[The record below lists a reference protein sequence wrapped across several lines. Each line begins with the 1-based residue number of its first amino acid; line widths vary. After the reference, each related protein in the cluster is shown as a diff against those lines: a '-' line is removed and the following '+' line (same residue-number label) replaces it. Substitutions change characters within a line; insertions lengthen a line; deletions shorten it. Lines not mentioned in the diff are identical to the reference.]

1 MHKRCMQ
8 CGRAGMGALGEQ
20 PSTWLQHAWG
30 RVWGENVVVEHNGRK
45 ATSKEQCCCL
55 IVFMEQKDAQNR

>member
-1 MHKRCMQ
+1 
-8 CGRAGMGALGEQ
+8 MGALGEQ

-30 RVWGENVVVEHNGRK
+30 RVWGENVVVEHDGRK